1 MLIFGAKEEGALSK
15 PMMAAVLAT
24 ALALAG
30 CANPPGT
37 GPGPGE
43 GIGTVAGAVGGA
55 LVGNMIGGGAGRVAA
70 TVAGGLLGGFLGNR
84 VGNALDQNAQQQAYA
99 AQVGAVQSG
108 HRTTWQSGGSNG
120 YVEAGPVLT
129 DSRGTCRN
137 YTHTIYIDGQRR
149 QGQGVACRNPDGTWQ
164 IVS

>member
-1 MLIFGAKEEGALSK
+1 MKSA
-15 PMMAAVLAT
+15 MAAVILASAVT
-24 ALALAG
+24 LGG

-43 GIGTVAGAVGGA
+43 AIGTVGGAVGGA
-55 LVGNMIGGGAGRVAA
+55 LLGNMVGGGAGRVAA
-70 TVAGGLLGGFLGNR
+70 TVAGGLIGGFLGNR

-108 HRTTWQSGGSNG
+108 HHTTWQSDSYNG
-120 YVEAGPVLT
+120 YVDAGPITT
-129 DSRGTCRN
+129 DSRGTCRP
-137 YTHTIYIDGQRR
+137 YTHTIYINGQARR
-149 QGQGVACRNPDGTWQ
+149 GQGMACRNPNGSWQ

>member
-1 MLIFGAKEEGALSK
+1 
-15 PMMAAVLAT
+15 MMAMMLASAVT
-24 ALALAG
+24 LAG
-30 CANPPGT
+30 CAYPPGT

-70 TVAGGLLGGFLGNR
+70 TVGGALLGGFLGNR
-84 VGNALDQNAQQQAYA
+84 IGNALDQNAQQQAYA

-108 HRTTWQSGGSNG
+108 HRTTWQSGGYNG
-120 YVEAGPVLT
+120 YVDAGPVT
-129 DSRGTCRN
+129 TSARGACRQ
-137 YTHTIYIDGQRR
+137 YTHTIYINGQPRR
-149 QGQGVACRNPDGTWQ
+149 GQGVACRNPDGTWQ